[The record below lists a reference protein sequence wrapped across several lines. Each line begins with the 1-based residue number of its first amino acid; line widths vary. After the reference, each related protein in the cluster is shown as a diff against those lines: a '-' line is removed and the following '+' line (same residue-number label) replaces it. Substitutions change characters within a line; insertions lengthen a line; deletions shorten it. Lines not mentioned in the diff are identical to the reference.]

1 MSSSRDQIA
10 AWMDEYFQAVNS
22 HQGAV
27 ESVVKLRTYFADDL
41 EFRMYTATNPR
52 MSAPLNREQLLL
64 TFVHP
69 GLVEQITPK
78 YYVIDAEAMKVVVQF
93 ALSFRDEI
101 SAREWPARQA
111 SAHYELKEGAAG
123 GLVIARIQYW
133 TEILT
138 EEFGTMFEQWE
149 RARTEALTAFGMGYF
164 KEPRW

>member
-1 MSSSRDQIA
+1 MTSSRDRIA
-10 AWMDEYFQAVNS
+10 GWLDDYFQAVNT

-27 ESVVKLRTYFADDL
+27 ETVAKLRAYFADDL
-41 EFRMYTATNPR
+41 EFRMYTATSPH
-52 MSAPLNREQLLL
+52 MSVPLNREQLLL

-78 YYVIDAEAMKVVVQF
+78 YYVIDPEALTAVVQF
-93 ALSFRDEI
+93 TLLFRDES

-111 SAHYELKEGAAG
+111 SAHYHLREEAAG
-123 GLVIARIQYW
+123 ELVIAKIQYW

-149 RARTEALTAFGMGYF
+149 KARTDALAAFGMRYF
-164 KEPRW
+164 RDPR